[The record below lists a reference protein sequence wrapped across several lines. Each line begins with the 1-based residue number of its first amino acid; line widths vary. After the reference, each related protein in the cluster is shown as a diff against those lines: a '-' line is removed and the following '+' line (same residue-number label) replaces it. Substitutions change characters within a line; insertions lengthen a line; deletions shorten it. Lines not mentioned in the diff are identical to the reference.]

1 MYVAF
6 GVSARVTLSFGLTNN
21 GNGESISLCSM
32 IKLSSAASAA
42 CVVFATGLII
52 DLWFLPYN
60 TANRNVGLCVVW

>member
-6 GVSARVTLSFGLTNN
+6 GVSARVALSFGENN
-21 GNGESISLCSM
+21 GNGESIPLCSM